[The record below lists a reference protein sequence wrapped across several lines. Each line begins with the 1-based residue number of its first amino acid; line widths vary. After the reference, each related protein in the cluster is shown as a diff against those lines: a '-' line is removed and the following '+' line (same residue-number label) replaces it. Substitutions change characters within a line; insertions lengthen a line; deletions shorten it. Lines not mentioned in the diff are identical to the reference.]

1 MSKKNNALK
10 GVAAVLATSILIE
23 SCDMGSYMNGL
34 DIEAMN
40 IAIKAKDYENNSV
53 SVPIDL
59 KASIFL
65 NLITTLSEEFINNP
79 KSAEEFLNNRQE
91 FLNARGFENVDEN
104 LIRDN
109 QLIDMIVAF
118 SDPIVNKAV
127 KGQDLKL
134 FIERLKELNLYIDKN
149 DDSQWLMLLKE
160 EIMNNPSLLKA
171 ISTMTGSNVDF
182 TLPSPTPHLGAVGF
196 TIFVITAAVVFLGA
210 VVVNYALGATLAAG
224 AAVAI
229 TKHALVTSGNKE
241 DKIDKKGVGVRNTA
255 LRVWMLKNGDP
266 TLSSILLNEQLNDK
280 VESFINEVERAYP
293 GSITNAN
300 REVVKNIVVSNIYL
314 P

>member
-1 MSKKNNALK
+1 MSKKNVVLK
-10 GVAAVLATSILIE
+10 DVAAVLATSILIE

-59 KASIFL
+59 QASTFL
-65 NLITTLSEEFINNP
+65 SLITTLSEEFINNP

-134 FIERLKELNLYIDKN
+134 FTERLRELNLYIDKN
-149 DDSQWLMLLKE
+149 DDSQWLMLLKKE
-160 EIMNNPSLLKA
+160 VMNNPSLLKA
-171 ISTMTGSNVDF
+171 ISTMTGSSVDF
-182 TLPSPTPHLGAVGF
+182 TLPSPTPHFGVGF
-196 TIFVITAAVVFLGA
+196 TVFVITAAVVFLGA
-210 VVVNYALGATLAAG
+210 VVVNYALGATLAVG
-224 AAVAI
+224 AAVAVA
-229 TKHALVTSGNKE
+229 KHAFVTSGNNE
-241 DKIDKKGVGVRNTA
+241 NKIIKKGVGVRNTA

-266 TLSSILLNEQLNDK
+266 TLLSVLLNEQLNDK

-293 GSITNAN
+293 GSITNEN
-300 REVVKNIVVSNIYL
+300 REVVKNIVASNICL